1 MALEIIASMRE
12 VWWNSLRDLIKCIHL
27 MEEASP
33 LSMTHQPERTTLEP
47 AGGSRAGNRALSV
60 MDLIREAI
68 LGGSVAAG
76 ERLNEVQLSKTLAV
90 SRTPVRAALQALAGE
105 GLLDYAPN
113 RGFTVR
119 EFPLDAIV
127 DAYDIRASLEGV
139 AVRFAAERGLRA
151 EEKALIERSL
161 AAGDK
166 LLERGSFEAGDLT
179 IYRGINGDFH
189 DTLLAAARNRMLGE
203 MIRICHHVPVSS
215 SRNIVAFEYRDV
227 RRRHDDHH
235 RIYEAILAREPW
247 RAEMLMREHVS
258 SIKASLIRALSERGA
273 DQRGEMRPDE
283 EKKT

>member
-1 MALEIIASMRE
+1 MHCEVGNRLDKVYSLGGKETALGMTDQS
-12 VWWNSLRDLIKCIHL
+12 DL
-27 MEEASP
+27 P
-33 LSMTHQPERTTLEP
+33 TLET

-76 ERLNEVQLSKTLAV
+76 ERLNEVQLGKTMAV

-139 AVRFAAERGLRA
+139 AARFAAERGLRP

-161 AAGDK
+161 IAGDK

-215 SRNIVAFEYRDV
+215 SRNIVAFEHRDV

-235 RIYEAILAREPW
+235 RIYEAVIAQEPW

-258 SIKASLIRALSERGA
+258 SIKTSLIRSLSERQA
-273 DQRGEMRPDE
+273 DHRGEMRPAGE
-283 EKKT
+283 QLT

>member
-1 MALEIIASMRE
+1 MTDQS
-12 VWWNSLRDLIKCIHL
+12 DL
-27 MEEASP
+27 P
-33 LSMTHQPERTTLEP
+33 TLET

-76 ERLNEVQLSKTLAV
+76 ERLNEVQLSKTMAV

-139 AVRFAAERGLRA
+139 AARFAAERGLRP

-161 AAGDK
+161 IAGDK

-215 SRNIVAFEYRDV
+215 SRNIVAFEHRDV

-235 RIYEAILAREPW
+235 RIYEAIIAREPW

-258 SIKASLIRALSERGA
+258 SVKASLIKSMTERSRDNDA
-273 DQRGEMRPDE
+273 DATSAGRLLV
-283 EKKT
+283 K

>member
-1 MALEIIASMRE
+1 
-12 VWWNSLRDLIKCIHL
+12 
-27 MEEASP
+27 
-33 LSMTHQPERTTLEP
+33 MTDQPDRTLLEP
-47 AGGSRAGNRALSV
+47 AAGSRAGNRALSV
-60 MDLIREAI
+60 MDSIREAI
-68 LGGSVAAG
+68 LGGSVSAG

-119 EFPLDAIV
+119 DFPLPAIV
-127 DAYDIRASLEGV
+127 DAYDIRAALEGV
-139 AVRFAAERGLRA
+139 AARFAAERGLCA
-151 EEKALIERSL
+151 EETALIERSL
-161 AAGDK
+161 VAGDK

-235 RIYEAILAREPW
+235 RIYEAIVAQEPW
-247 RAEMLMREHVS
+247 RAEMMMRDHVS
-258 SIKASLIRALSERGA
+258 SVNAALIRSLAERKP
-273 DQRGEMRPDE
+273 DQTTAPNLIR
-283 EKKT
+283 

>member
-1 MALEIIASMRE
+1 
-12 VWWNSLRDLIKCIHL
+12 
-27 MEEASP
+27 
-33 LSMTHQPERTTLEP
+33 MTDQTERMVLEP
-47 AGGSRAGNRALSV
+47 AGGARAANRALSV

-68 LGGSVAAG
+68 LGGAVKAG

-119 EFPLDAIV
+119 EFPLPAIV

-139 AVRFAAERGLRA
+139 AARFAAERGLRP
-151 EEKALIERSL
+151 EEKETIERSL
-161 AAGDK
+161 AAGDR

-189 DTLLAAARNRMLGE
+189 DALLAAARNRMLGE
-203 MIRICHHVPVSS
+203 MIRICHHVPMSS
-215 SRNIVAFEYRDV
+215 SRNIVAFEYHDV

-235 RIYEAILAREPW
+235 RIYEAIVAQETW
-247 RAEMLMREHVS
+247 RAEMLMREHVLG
-258 SIKASLIRALSERGA
+258 IKKSLIRALSERIA
-273 DQRGEMRPDE
+273 DQRGETPSANE
-283 EKKT
+283 NSA

>member
-1 MALEIIASMRE
+1 
-12 VWWNSLRDLIKCIHL
+12 
-27 MEEASP
+27 
-33 LSMTHQPERTTLEP
+33 MTKSFAMTDRSGQTVREP
-47 AGGSRAGNRALSV
+47 AGGPRPGNRALSV
-60 MDLIREAI
+60 MDRVREAI
-68 LGGSVAAG
+68 LGGAVGAG

-139 AVRFAAERGLRA
+139 AARFAAERGLGPEERA
-151 EEKALIERSL
+151 IVERSL
-161 AAGDK
+161 EAGDK

-189 DTLLAAARNRMLGE
+189 DTLLAAARNRMLAE

-215 SRNIVAFEYRDV
+215 SRNIVAFEHRDV
-227 RRRHDDHH
+227 RRRHDDHY
-235 RIYEAILAREPW
+235 RIYEAITAREPW
-247 RAEMLMREHVS
+247 RAEILMREHVAGV
-258 SIKASLIRALSERGA
+258 KASLIKALTERGKENDPQQA
-273 DQRGEMRPDE
+273 PTGIHVEI
-283 EKKT
+283 

>member
-1 MALEIIASMRE
+1 MTDQSEPHNIEPSSRMR
-12 VWWNSLRDLIKCIHL
+12 
-27 MEEASP
+27 
-33 LSMTHQPERTTLEP
+33 T
-47 AGGSRAGNRALSV
+47 GNRALSV
-60 MDLIREAI
+60 MDQIRESI
-68 LGGSVAAG
+68 LDGSVVTG
-76 ERLNEVQLSKTLAV
+76 ERLNEVRLSRTLAV

-105 GLLDYAPN
+105 GLLDYEPN

-127 DAYDIRASLEGV
+127 DAYEIRASLEGV
-139 AVRFAAERGLRA
+139 AARFAAERGLSPN
-151 EEKALIERSL
+151 EKVVVERSL
-161 AAGDK
+161 VAGDK

-215 SRNIVAFEYRDV
+215 SRNIVAFEHRDV

-235 RIYEAILAREPW
+235 RIYEAIMAQETW

-258 SIKASLIRALSERGA
+258 SVKASMIRALTGRNTDHAGKIHAMNENL
-273 DQRGEMRPDE
+273 
-283 EKKT
+283 T